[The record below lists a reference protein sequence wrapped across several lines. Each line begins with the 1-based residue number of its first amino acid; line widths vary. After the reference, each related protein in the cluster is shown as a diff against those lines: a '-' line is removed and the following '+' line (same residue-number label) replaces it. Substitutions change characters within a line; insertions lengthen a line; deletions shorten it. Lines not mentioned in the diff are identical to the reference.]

1 MNVVVLKNWSA
12 NYTYNA
18 QRLHHPRSIDELR
31 DVVTRANTLRA
42 LGSRHSFNSIADST
56 EDLVSLDNL
65 NRVIALDAARR
76 TVTVEAGIKY
86 GDLAVYLNRENF
98 ALPNLAS
105 LPHISVAGACATGTH
120 GSGVAVGN
128 LATGVVAMELVNA
141 NGEVI
146 ECSREKNGNEFD
158 GMVVGLGAFGIVT
171 KLTLEVIPAF
181 VVQQDLYENLPF
193 ANVQT
198 DFEAIEASAYSVSLF
213 TTWRGETFEQV
224 WLKRVVT
231 QGKMETPPTFFGA
244 TRATLPLHPIVSI
257 SPESCTEQLGV
268 PGAWHE
274 RLPHFKMEFTPSSG
288 EELQSEYFVAR
299 EHAPAALQ
307 ALARVREQFSHLV
320 QISEVR
326 TIAADNLWMS
336 ECYERAS
343 AAIHFTWVKNWDA
356 VRAVLPLIEQQLA
369 PFDARPHW
377 GKLFT
382 MSPARLQSL
391 YPKMNE
397 FRALLKAYDPRG
409 KFRNEF
415 VDTNIFQSHSA

>member
-1 MNVVVLKNWSA
+1 MNLLQNWSA
-12 NYTYNA
+12 NLTYSTTRIHHA
-18 QRLHHPRSIDELR
+18 QNVDDVR
-31 DVVTRANTLRA
+31 DVVLQSNKLRA

-56 EDLVSLDNL
+56 EDLVSLEKL
-65 NRVIALDAARR
+65 NRVVALDAARR
-76 TVTVEAGIKY
+76 TVTVEGGIKY
-86 GDLAVYLNRENF
+86 GDLAVELNRENF

-128 LATGVVAMELVNA
+128 LATSVVAMELVTA

-146 ECSREKNGNEFD
+146 ERSREKNRDEFD

-181 VVQQDLYENLPF
+181 AVQQDLYENLPF
-193 ANVQT
+193 ANLQT

-213 TTWRGETFEQV
+213 TTWRAETFEQV

-231 QGKMETPPTFFGA
+231 QAKLETPPTFFGA
-244 TRATLPLHPIVSI
+244 TRATLPLHPIASI

-299 EHAPAALQ
+299 EHAPAALD
-307 ALARVREQFSHLV
+307 ALQRVREQFAPRV

-336 ECYERAS
+336 ECEQRAS
-343 AAIHFTWVKNWDA
+343 ATIHFTWVKNWDA
-356 VRAVLPLIEQQLA
+356 VRAVLPLIEAQLA

-391 YPKMNE
+391 YPRMNE
-397 FRALLKAYDPRG
+397 FRALLQTYDPQG
-409 KFRNEF
+409 KFRNAF
-415 VDTNIFQSHSA
+415 LDTNIFQSHSA